1 MLIRNLFFFG
11 FVSLCCV
18 FVYFCFLFE
27 FYHKIGHIS
36 VFSQVVTLKP
46 IPLLPFGATAIWG
59 QSSKMEQ
66 YFLKRGLS
74 FDQNGY
80 LVETNE
86 NNKSHKN
93 STNGDGELIFQQR
106 RAKIDE
112 KCNLLYGF
120 SAKNSIP
127 KLSQFRDSVAFKFI
141 LLNEKLKIPYCR

>member
-93 STNGDGELIFQQR
+93 STNGDGNSFFNNDEQKLMKNATFCMASVQ
-106 RAKIDE
+106 KIASQS
-112 KCNLLYGF
+112 L
-120 SAKNSIP
+120 ANSG
-127 KLSQFRDSVAFKFI
+127 I
-141 LLNEKLKIPYCR
+141 LLLSNLFYSTKN